1 MLYLPTFMASPL
13 GRRAAVMGAIMLVL
27 NGTTEA
33 VVARRLT

>member
-1 MLYLPTFMASPL
+1 MRSMSPLVASPL